1 MATPTQNIV
10 TARIMTELAVNFNIG
25 ADIFGKGNRHVES
38 QLGAEKMSGDTV
50 MVPIYDGGT
59 VYHDLDIS
67 NEDLSV
73 KRDAVPV
80 RVTPFTTAC
89 ELSQEDLTLVAK
101 EPEFLAKRVAKLALD
116 VQEQSVRCLEANSLN
131 ATVINRTDIDNGNG
145 TGNSFAARNKIY
157 DLVALC
163 DASKFDG
170 KTNGVVH
177 PLVYSKLLS
186 TFQGQ
191 YAPNEKRG
199 NGLYENELGP
209 LGGVDWSKTQLLKTI
224 KGINTIGGDT
234 TIAFDFSGA
243 LQMYYDLQANPRAVN
258 APMAVPS
265 VIPYGSITGITVA
278 DYFPTSG
285 NKVGDLSQ
293 PFMLKDTNNEYV
305 QSTDI
310 LGNPTG
316 KPAIFQL
323 RATAVTGGAV
333 TAALLAAPVFFEGAR
348 QNVFHSTYAVYDPST
363 ASGGTITGLTSEAL
377 LTAGSN
383 YLPPALVWKQDDFLV
398 AAKGLSPF
406 IGSDSL
412 TIPTRFKDKGYLPL
426 RGWCFTLPLKATTV
440 FRVDVLA
447 GMAAYTRTSMNSLY
461 IEA

>member
-10 TARIMTELAVNFNIG
+10 TARIMTELAVQFNIG

-59 VYHDLDIS
+59 VFHDLDLS

-80 RVTPFTTAC
+80 RVTPFSTAC
-89 ELSQEDLTLVAK
+89 QLSQEELTLSAK
-101 EPEFLAKRVAKLALD
+101 EPEFLAKRVANLALD
-116 VQEQSVRCLEANSLN
+116 VQTQTVKCLAANALNGSVISTA
-131 ATVINRTDIDNGNG
+131 DI
-145 TGNSFAARNKIY
+145 TGNNAFAGRNKIY
-157 DLVALC
+157 DLVGLC
-163 DASKFDG
+163 DASKFAG

-177 PLVYSKLLS
+177 PMVYSKLLAM
-186 TFQGQ
+186 FQGQ

-209 LGGVDWSKTQLLKTI
+209 LGGIDWSKTQLL
-224 KGINTIGGDT
+224 NTITAVATITGDT
-234 TIAFDFSGA
+234 TIAFDFSA
-243 LQMYYDLQANPRAVN
+243 AMAMYYDGTNPRDIN
-258 APMAVPS
+258 APMQVPS
-265 VIPYGSITGITVA
+265 VIPYGTVSNITVA
-278 DYFPTSG
+278 NYFPATG
-285 NKVGDLSQ
+285 CKVGDLSQ
-293 PFMLKDTNNEYV
+293 PFTLKDSNNEYV
-305 QSTDI
+305 CSTDI
-310 LGNPTG
+310 LGHSTG
-316 KPAIFQL
+316 RPAIFHL
-323 RATAVTGGAV
+323 RATAVSGGAV
-333 TAALLAAPVFFEGAR
+333 TAAVLAAPVFFEGAR
-348 QNVFHSTYAVYDPST
+348 QNVYHSTYTPYDPST
-363 ASGGTITGLTSEAL
+363 ASGGTITGLESEPL
-377 LTAGSN
+377 LTAGKT

>member
-1 MATPTQNIV
+1 MATSTQNIV
-10 TARIMTELAVNFNIG
+10 TARIMTELAVQFNIG

-50 MVPIYDGGT
+50 MVPICDGGT
-59 VYHDLDIS
+59 TYHNLDIS

-80 RVTPFTTAC
+80 RVAPFTTAC
-89 ELSQEDLTLVAK
+89 ELSQEELTLSAK
-101 EPEFLAKRVAKLALD
+101 EPEFLAKRVANLALD
-116 VQEQSVRCLEANSLN
+116 VQTQTVKCLAANALNGSVISTA
-131 ATVINRTDIDNGNG
+131 DI
-145 TGNSFAARNKIY
+145 TGNNAFAGRNKIY
-157 DLVALC
+157 DLVGLC
-163 DASKFDG
+163 DASKFAG

-177 PLVYSKLLS
+177 PMVYSKLLAM
-186 TFQGQ
+186 FQGQ

-209 LGGVDWSKTQLLKTI
+209 LGGIDWSKTQLL
-224 KGINTIGGDT
+224 NTITGVATITGDT
-234 TIAFDFSGA
+234 TIAFDFSA
-243 LQMYYDLQANPRAVN
+243 AMAMYYESTLPRDIN

-265 VIPYGSITGITVA
+265 VIPYGTVSNITVGN
-278 DYFPTSG
+278 YFPATG

-293 PFMLKDTNNEYV
+293 PFMLKDSNNEYV
-305 QSTDI
+305 CSTDI
-310 LGNPTG
+310 LGNSTG
-316 KPAIFQL
+316 RAAIFHL
-323 RATAVTGGAV
+323 RATAVTAGAV
-333 TAALLAAPVFFEGAR
+333 TAAVLAAPVFFEGAR
-348 QNVFHSTYAVYDPST
+348 QNVFHSAYTSYDAST
-363 ASGGTITGLTSEAL
+363 ASGGTITGLESEPL
-377 LTAGSN
+377 LTAGKT

>member
-10 TARIMTELAVNFNIG
+10 TARIMTELAVQFNIG

-59 VYHDLDIS
+59 TYHNLDIS

-80 RVTPFTTAC
+80 RVAPFTTAC
-89 ELSQEDLTLVAK
+89 ELSQEELTLSAK
-101 EPEFLAKRVAKLALD
+101 EPEFLAKRVANLALD
-116 VQEQSVRCLEANSLN
+116 VQTQTVKCLAANALNGSVISTA
-131 ATVINRTDIDNGNG
+131 DI
-145 TGNSFAARNKIY
+145 TGNNAFAGRNKIY
-157 DLVALC
+157 DLVGLC
-163 DASKFDG
+163 DASKFAG

-177 PLVYSKLLS
+177 PMVYSKLLAM
-186 TFQGQ
+186 FQGQ

-209 LGGVDWSKTQLLKTI
+209 LGGIDWSKTQLL
-224 KGINTIGGDT
+224 NTITGVATITGDT
-234 TIAFDFSGA
+234 TIAFDFSA
-243 LQMYYDLQANPRAVN
+243 AMAMYYDGTVSN
-258 APMAVPS
+258 
-265 VIPYGSITGITVA
+265 ITVA
-278 DYFPTSG
+278 NYFPATG
-285 NKVGDLSQ
+285 CKVGDLSQ
-293 PFMLKDTNNEYV
+293 PFTLKDSNNEYV
-305 QSTDI
+305 CSTDI
-310 LGNPTG
+310 LGNSTG
-316 KPAIFQL
+316 RPAIFHL
-323 RATAVTGGAV
+323 RATAVSGGAV
-333 TAALLAAPVFFEGAR
+333 TAAVLAAPVFFEGAR
-348 QNVFHSTYAVYDPST
+348 QNVYHSTYTPYDPST
-363 ASGGTITGLTSEAL
+363 ASGGTITGLESEPL
-377 LTAGSN
+377 LTAGKT

>member
-10 TARIMTELAVNFNIG
+10 TARIMTELAVQFNIG

-50 MVPIYDGGT
+50 MVPICDGGT
-59 VYHDLDIS
+59 TYHNLDIS

-80 RVTPFTTAC
+80 RVAPFTTAC
-89 ELSQEDLTLVAK
+89 ELSQDELTLSAK
-101 EPEFLAKRVAKLALD
+101 EPEFLAKRVANLALD
-116 VQEQSVRCLEANSLN
+116 VQTQTVKCLAANALNGSVISTA
-131 ATVINRTDIDNGNG
+131 DI
-145 TGNSFAARNKIY
+145 TGNNAFAGRNKIY
-157 DLVALC
+157 DLVGLC
-163 DASKFDG
+163 DASKFAG

-177 PLVYSKLLS
+177 PMVYSKLLAM
-186 TFQGQ
+186 FQGQ

-209 LGGVDWSKTQLLKTI
+209 LGGIDWSKTQLL
-224 KGINTIGGDT
+224 NTITGVATITGDT
-234 TIAFDFSGA
+234 TIAFDFSA
-243 LQMYYDLQANPRAVN
+243 AMAMYYVNAQPRDIN
-258 APMAVPS
+258 APMQVPS
-265 VIPYGSITGITVA
+265 VIPYGTVSNITA
-278 DYFPTSG
+278 ANYFPATG
-285 NKVGDLSQ
+285 CKVGDLSQ
-293 PFMLKDTNNEYV
+293 PFMLKDSNNEYV
-305 QSTDI
+305 CSTDI
-310 LGNPTG
+310 LGNSTG
-316 KPAIFQL
+316 RPAIFHL
-323 RATAVTGGAV
+323 RATAVSGGAV
-333 TAALLAAPVFFEGAR
+333 TAAVLAAPVFFEGAR
-348 QNVFHSTYAVYDPST
+348 QNVYHSTYTPYDPST
-363 ASGGTITGLTSEAL
+363 ASGGTITGLESEPL
-377 LTAGSN
+377 LTAGKT

>member
-10 TARIMTELAVNFNIG
+10 SARLMSELAINFNIG

-50 MVPIYDGGT
+50 MVPIYDGGS

-80 RVTPFTTAC
+80 RVGSFTTAC
-89 ELSQEDLTLVAK
+89 ELSQEDLTLAAK
-101 EPEFLAKRVAKLALD
+101 EPEFLAKRVANLALD
-116 VQEQSVRCLEANSLN
+116 VQTQSVECLEANALS
-131 ATVINRTDIDNGNG
+131 ATVISRADIDNGSG

-157 DLVALC
+157 DLVAGC
-163 DASKFDG
+163 EASKFDG
-170 KTNGVVH
+170 KTNGVIH
-177 PLVYSKLLS
+177 PMVYSKLLA

-191 YAPNEKRG
+191 YAPNDKRG

-209 LGGVDWSKTQLLKTI
+209 LAGIDWSKTQLLKTI
-224 KGINTIGGDT
+224 KGVATITGDT
-234 TIAFDFSGA
+234 TIAFDFSA
-243 LQMYYDLQANPRAVN
+243 AMAMYYASTSPRIIN

-265 VIPYGSITGITVA
+265 VIPYGTVSNITVA
-278 DYFPTSG
+278 NYFPATG

-293 PFMLKDTNNEYV
+293 PFYLKDSNNEYV
-305 QSTDI
+305 QTTDV

-316 KPAIFQL
+316 RNAVFQL
-323 RATAVTGGAV
+323 RASAVSGGAV
-333 TAALLAAPVFFEGAR
+333 TAAVLAAPVFFEGAR
-348 QNVFHSTYAVYDPST
+348 QNVFHSAYAKYDPST
-363 ASGGTITGLTSEAL
+363 ASGGTITALESEAV
-377 LTAGSN
+377 LTAGKL
-383 YLPPALVWKQDDFLV
+383 YLPPAIVWKQDDFLV
-398 AAKGLSPF
+398 AAKGLAPF
-406 IGSDSL
+406 VGSDSL

>member
-10 TARIMTELAVNFNIG
+10 TARIMSELAVQFNIG

-59 VYHDLDIS
+59 TYHNLDIS

-80 RVTPFTTAC
+80 RVSPFTTAC
-89 ELSQEDLTLVAK
+89 ELSQEELTLSAK
-101 EPEFLAKRVAKLALD
+101 EPEFLAKRVANLALD
-116 VQEQSVRCLEANSLN
+116 VQTQTVKCLEANSLN
-131 ATVINRTDIDNGNG
+131 ATVISRTDIDNGNG
-145 TGNSFAARNKIY
+145 TGNSFAGRNKIY

-163 DASKFDG
+163 DASKFEG

-177 PLVYSKLLS
+177 PMVYSKLLAM
-186 TFQGQ
+186 FQGQ

-209 LGGVDWSKTQLLKTI
+209 LAGVDWSKTQLLKTI
-224 KGINTIGGDT
+224 KGVATIGGDT
-234 TIAFDFSGA
+234 TIAFSFSA
-243 LQMYYDLQANPRAVN
+243 AMAMYYELTQPRDIN

-265 VIPYGSITGITVA
+265 VIPYGTVSNITAA
-278 DYFPTSG
+278 DYFPAAG

-293 PFMLKDTNNEYV
+293 PFKLKDANNEYV

-323 RATAVTGGAV
+323 RATAVTAGAV
-333 TAALLAAPVFFEGAR
+333 TAAVLASPVFFEGAR
-348 QNVFHSTYAVYDPST
+348 QNVFHSTYTPYDPST

-377 LTAGSN
+377 LTAN
-383 YLPPALVWKQDDFLV
+383 ATYLPPALVWKQDDFLV

-447 GMAAYTRTSMNSLY
+447 GMAAYTRTSMKSLY